1 VFVGHLSTTAGK
13 PEMNIGRLAGK
24 AKQIID
30 RRGGMDALKKD
41 AEELKGIAQGGGTLS
56 DKAKAAAE
64 ALKDPGA
71 RGGEPPVASPPPT
84 SPPPRNPEG

>member
-1 VFVGHLSTTAGK
+1 V
-13 PEMNIGRLAGK
+13 NIGRLAGM

-30 RRGGMDALKKD
+30 KRGGVDALKKD
-41 AEELKGIAQGGGTLS
+41 AEELKGIAQGEGTLS

-71 RGGEPPVASPPPT
+71 RGEEPPAASPPPA

>member
-1 VFVGHLSTTAGK
+1 VFDGHLSTIAGE
-13 PEMNIGRLAGK
+13 PGMNIGRLAGM

-30 RRGGMDALKKD
+30 KRGGMDALKKD

-71 RGGEPPVASPPPT
+71 RGGEPPASPPPA
-84 SPPPRNPEG
+84 SPPPANPEG